1 MLLHA
6 EAPAKINRELR
17 VGALR
22 PDGYH
27 EVFSRIV
34 SIDLADRVEV
44 APARELQFTCAG
56 AKLPADDSNLV
67 VRAAKALAGH
77 LAIAP
82 RARIRLEKRLP
93 VGAGLGGGSA
103 DAAVTLLLLA
113 RLWDFSGPLEE
124 LSQIAASLGSDIPF
138 FLVGGEAD
146 VSGRGERVQ
155 AREDLPTQELFLL
168 VPPFSLATGQVYAAF
183 ERLQGARG
191 PLPQRLAVETSQDF
205 FGPNDLSEAVRQ
217 TEPRMEAYL
226 GSASEAA
233 TEFAITGSG
242 SSIVMR
248 GIDAKARGWLERRHP
263 EATLQAARTLH
274 RQEYWRRTSGP
285 GGSPWKSLR

>member
-6 EAPAKINRELR
+6 EAPGKINRELR

-27 EVFSRIV
+27 EVLSRIV
-34 SIDLADRVEV
+34 SIDLADHLEV
-44 APARELQFTCAG
+44 APSGELEFSCTGAR
-56 AKLPADDSNLV
+56 LPVDDSNLV
-67 VRAAKALAGH
+67 IRAARALARH
-77 LAIAP
+77 LRIAP
-82 RARIRLEKRLP
+82 RARIRLEKHVP

-113 RLWDFSGPLEE
+113 RLWEFSGSLEE
-124 LSQIAASLGSDIPF
+124 LSEIAAGLGADVPF

-146 VSGRGERVQ
+146 VSGRGEQVLP
-155 AREDLPTQELFLL
+155 REDSPEQELLLL
-168 VPPFSLATGQVYAAF
+168 VPPFSLATRQVYAAF
-183 ERLQGARG
+183 DRLQGAR
-191 PLPQRLAVETSQDF
+191 PNLPQRLSLETSREF
-205 FGPNDLSEAVRQ
+205 FGPNDLYEAARQ
-217 TEPRMEAYL
+217 TEPRMSRYL
-226 GSASEAA
+226 DSASQAS

-248 GIDAKARGWLERRHP
+248 GTDSQARGWLERRHP
-263 EATLQAARTLH
+263 EATLQAARTLG
-274 RQEYWRRTSGP
+274 RQDYWRRTSGP